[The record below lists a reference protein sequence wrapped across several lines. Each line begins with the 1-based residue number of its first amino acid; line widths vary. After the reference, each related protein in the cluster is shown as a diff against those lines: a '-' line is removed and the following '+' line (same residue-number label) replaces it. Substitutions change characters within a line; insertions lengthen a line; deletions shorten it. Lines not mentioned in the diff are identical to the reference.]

1 MENLLNAV
9 GNYGF
14 PILVSVYLLVRIESK
29 LDQLTKSICEL
40 RDAIMTATGG
50 QVNCP
55 GIFLK

>member
-50 QVNCP
+50 R
-55 GIFLK
+55 